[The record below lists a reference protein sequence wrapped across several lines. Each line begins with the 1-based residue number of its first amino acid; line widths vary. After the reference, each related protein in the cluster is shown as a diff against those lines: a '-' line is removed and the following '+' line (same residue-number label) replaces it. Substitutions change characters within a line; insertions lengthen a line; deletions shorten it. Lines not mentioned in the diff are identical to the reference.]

1 MVATPTKRLRT
12 ITSHHLWPE
21 YLDYIQSM
29 IDDCEGQLH
38 SAIGIKTHEQ
48 KIIEDE
54 TNRKV
59 IKYLKDIQNLS
70 DYVPEPEKKTAS
82 DIIG

>member
-1 MVATPTKRLRT
+1 MLTPSKRLKT

-21 YLDYIQSM
+21 YCQYIQSM
-29 IDDCEGQLH
+29 IDDCEDLLH
-38 SAIGIKTHEQ
+38 APIGTKDPNQ

-59 IKYLKDIQNLS
+59 IKYLKSVQKLG
-70 DYVPEPEKKTAS
+70 DYVPDPEKKTAS
-82 DIIG
+82 DIMG